1 MKHKSGF
8 KSVVMVVMLLVIFT
22 DVASA
27 VMGHFGEGRWQY
39 SGNIT
44 IEGESTFRPQKLGQ
58 RYLFPLERLIMDC
71 PVLIQPTQCNIDIMQ
86 VNDDGSTT
94 KVGNGNCT
102 EAGND
107 TIQVDSA
114 GFRFQLNRI
123 YKFIVRVSA
132 RYTPNP
138 RGGTASAG
146 GANASSALI
155 NTCPVI
161 LRGTYMD
168 TLVSGSGT
176 LRITSDSGHS
186 TTLPLYTGASKM
198 ASIPANSGSGT
209 ALIEYNPALVLNSL
223 PDNSARGEV
232 LRMISDTASASIS
245 YNIDVLDGRLPSGGR
260 LIKRDGSDCRRLVKG
275 DVCDLYFPPGSTSV
289 GQKILGYVSITITT
303 Y

>member
-1 MKHKSGF
+1 MKHKSGV

-39 SGNIT
+39 SGDIT
-44 IEGESTFRPQKLGQ
+44 MEGEVTFRPQKPGQ
-58 RYLFPLERLIMDC
+58 YYSVPLETVIMNC
-71 PVLIQPTQCNIDIMQ
+71 PVLIRPTRCDVDIMQ

-94 KVGNGNCT
+94 KVGNGNCPNSGDST
-102 EAGND
+102 V
-107 TIQVDSA
+107 QVGSG

-123 YKFIVRVSA
+123 YKYIVRVSA
-132 RYTPNP
+132 RYTPDPN
-138 RGGTASAG
+138 GGTASAG

-155 NTCPVI
+155 NICPVG
-161 LRGTYMD
+161 LRGSYMD

-186 TTLPLYTGASKM
+186 ITLPLYTGTSQVASM
-198 ASIPANSGSGT
+198 PANSGSGT
-209 ALIEYNPALVLNSL
+209 ALIEYSPGLVLNSL
-223 PDNSARGEV
+223 PDNSVRGEV

-245 YNIDVLDGRLPSGGR
+245 YKIDSYEGRLPSGGR

-275 DVCDLYFPPGSTSV
+275 DVCDLYFPPSSTPV
-289 GQKILGYVSITITT
+289 GQKILGYVALTITT